1 MQQSVRVGKMDFG
14 NGKSPCEWVWVCVGV
29 GDGAEETVEHLD
41 LKNTL
46 KACHSCGTSNMVV

>member
-1 MQQSVRVGKMDFG
+1 MEKVHVS
-14 NGKSPCEWVWVCVGV
+14 VCVGV
-29 GDGAEETVEHLD
+29 CDGAEETVEHLD